1 MKRLLRWL
9 IQIDAHSLVGIFSL
23 ICAIVGV
30 LASVQ
35 QADQASNEL
44 WAKDG
49 GTAVASKDGY
59 GTR

>member
-1 MKRLLRWL
+1 MKRLLRRL
-9 IQIDAHSLVGIFSL
+9 LQTDAHVAVGIFSL

-35 QADQASNEL
+35 QSDELSNER

-49 GTAVASKDGY
+49 GTMYAAKD
-59 GTR
+59 